1 MTINESTSDIEGAL
15 SGNNY
20 TLDQL
25 KRGDSNGSWVLPSDT
40 PISLWL
46 KSFEGYSKQAKWD
59 VAQNTNGFG
68 TKATSSDETISI
80 QEAQNRL
87 LARIEDDQKVVE
99 EFGKEYGYTWTD
111 NESKGLGSFIFNG
124 GEGFLKQVSGLF
136 DYPRDEEGNVTSSTL
151 IPTGKPKR
159 SKEEIAEKILLY
171 VNAGGEYLQGLAD
184 RRQLEHDLF
193 TGKII
198 L

>member
-1 MTINESTSDIEGAL
+1 MTPSGSDSTLEEAL
-15 SGNNY
+15 SGNNF
-20 TLDQL
+20 TLTQL
-25 KRGDSNGSWVLPSDT
+25 EERGWVLPSDT

-46 KSFEGYSKQAKWD
+46 KSFEGYSSQAQWD

-99 EFGKEYGYTWTD
+99 EFGKEYDYTWTD
-111 NESKGLGSFIFNG
+111 NEREALGSFIFNG
-124 GEGFLKQVSGLF
+124 GEGFLKLVSGLF
-136 DYPRDEEGNVTSSTL
+136 DYPRDEEGNVTSSNL
-151 IPTGKPKR
+151 ISTGKPKR
-159 SKEEIAEKILLY
+159 SKEEIAEMMLLY

-184 RRQLEHDLF
+184 RRELENALF
-193 TGKII
+193 TGKVTI
-198 L
+198 